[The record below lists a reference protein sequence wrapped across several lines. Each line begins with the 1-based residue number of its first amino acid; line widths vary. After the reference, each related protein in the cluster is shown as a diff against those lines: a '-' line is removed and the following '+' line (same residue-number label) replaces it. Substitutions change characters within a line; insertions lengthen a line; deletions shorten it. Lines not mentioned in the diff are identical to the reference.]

1 VSSANGGE
9 RVGIIGI
16 GQSNFRSRRDDASY
30 PDLVREAVVPAM
42 LDAKLDFDAIDAV
55 VYSLS
60 PDAMV
65 GIGNAERLGVDA
77 VGGRNK
83 RFLRINTGGATGIS
97 SVTAAYYHIAS
108 GVCDVVLTA
117 GADKVGE
124 CGDSQTVLNKIWD
137 PTYERALPLGTI
149 NMLAMSAVRYMQR
162 YGMTE
167 EDMAYVTVKNRRQ
180 ASLNPRA
187 HLRKVVTIDEVM
199 DSRVISWPIKLMDCC
214 PQSSGGAAMVLASER
229 FIRDNNRDAVWI
241 TGVACRAETYWMGDR
256 MGTSPTAEHADA
268 YALGRSFEQSYR
280 MAGITDPAN
289 QVHIAELYS
298 PFSNT
303 EFHAIDAARL
313 VAKSGDS
320 IRRVR
325 DGEFELG
332 GRIPVNPSGGTLCTN
347 AIAVTAM
354 ARVAETA
361 LQVWGRA
368 GAHQVEGARVG
379 IASGNGGDHQ
389 IFGTMV
395 IEA

>member
-1 VSSANGGE
+1 MSSD

-16 GQSNFRSRRDDASY
+16 GQSAFRSRRDDASY
-30 PDLVREAVVPAM
+30 PDLVREAVLLAM
-42 LDAKLDFDAIDAV
+42 QDAGLEFDAIQGV

-60 PDAMV
+60 PDAMI

-77 VGGRNK
+77 VGGRSK
-83 RFLRINTGGATGIS
+83 PFLRINNGGATGIS
-97 SVTAAYYHIAS
+97 SVAAAYYHVAS
-108 GVCDVVLTA
+108 GMFDVVLTA

-137 PTYERALPLGTI
+137 PSYERPLPLGTI
-149 NMLAMSAVRYMQR
+149 NMLAMSAVRYMHR

-167 EDMAYVTVKNRRQ
+167 EDMARVTVKNRRH
-180 ASLNPRA
+180 ASLNPNA
-187 HLRKVVTIDEVM
+187 HLRKVVTIEDVLE
-199 DSRVISWPIKLMDCC
+199 SRCISWPIKLLDCC

-229 FIRDNNRDAVWI
+229 FIKDNNLDAVWI
-241 TGVACRAETYWMGDR
+241 TGVGHAAETYWMGDR
-256 MGTSPTAEHADA
+256 MGNNPTAEHADA
-268 YALGRSFEQSYR
+268 YALGRSFEKSYR
-280 MAGITDPAN
+280 MAGITDPMK
-289 QVHIAELYS
+289 QIHVAELYA

-303 EFHAIDAARL
+303 EFHSIDAARL
-313 VAKSGDS
+313 VKRAGDS
-320 IRRVR
+320 VPQLR

-332 GRIPVNPSGGTLCTN
+332 GRIPVNASGGTLCTN

-354 ARVAETA
+354 ARVAEVA

-368 GAHQVEGARVG
+368 GAYQAKGARVG
-379 IASGNGGDHQ
+379 VASGNGGDHQ